1 MGIDMRGSDPG
12 RPRPLDLRV
21 AHPDIVDMEDHGT
34 FDTEGAG
41 EGHGRG

>member
-21 AHPDIVDMEDHGT
+21 AHPDIVDM
-34 FDTEGAG
+34 
-41 EGHGRG
+41 